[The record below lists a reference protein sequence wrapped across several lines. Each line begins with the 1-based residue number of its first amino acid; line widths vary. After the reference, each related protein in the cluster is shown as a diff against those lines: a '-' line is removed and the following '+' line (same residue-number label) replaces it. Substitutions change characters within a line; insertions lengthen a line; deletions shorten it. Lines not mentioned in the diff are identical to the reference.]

1 MSDVLLVATLLS
13 LRTHDDDDIQLQYD
27 TRHPLVIEKVTC
39 IMIVVYTIKSIL
51 PFIVWGLIRYRCQMI
66 YTRYYCLYILA
77 GYGSSNG
84 LGVDGMTIMM
94 QMQVN
99 FEVHGL
105 SYGVINEIV
114 IFVKREDEQS
124 TVYSPF
130 DKDDDRGQIDK

>member
-39 IMIVVYTIKSIL
+39 IMIVAYTIKSL
-51 PFIVWGLIRYRCQMI
+51 VTALLMV
-66 YTRYYCLYILA
+66 
-77 GYGSSNG
+77 GSGWNDNYDVK
-84 LGVDGMTIMM
+84 L
-94 QMQVN
+94 
-99 FEVHGL
+99 HGL